1 VQVESKY
8 GHSSTG
14 DPAFPK
20 ALWPTAKDCPNCR
33 VAGKAAADSAEQL
46 AAWNE
51 DEVYQLLL
59 RHYGGQAR
67 QLQGT
72 TAAGGTATRQSGGE
86 GGSAIMQAAL
96 EAEAEASGSGL
107 SRWMTAPTAVCVLLV
122 FGLVVWVLMQ
132 RTGRSHGLRR
142 PSSMKGPGAHIK
154 AGPMHHL
161 PRYGRVN
168 GRSGY

>member
-1 VQVESKY
+1 MQVESKY

-20 ALWPTAKDCPNCR
+20 ALWPSAKDCPNCR
-33 VAGKAAADSAEQL
+33 VASKAADDSAQQPS
-46 AAWNE
+46 AWNE

-67 QLQGT
+67 QLQGAPVAGA
-72 TAAGGTATRQSGGE
+72 TAARKSGGE

-96 EAEAEASGSGL
+96 EAEAEASSSGL
-107 SRWMTAPTAVCVLLV
+107 SQWMTAPTAVCVLLV

-132 RTGRSHGLRR
+132 RSGRSNGLRR

-161 PRYGRVN
+161 PLYGRVN
-168 GRSGY
+168 GRSGF